1 MVGTRP
7 NGLFI
12 LLCEQLSREQ
22 AAISLWHE
30 FRHIMESSK
39 PNPNQ
44 DEDVIEADAK
54 RLAAAF
60 PEIIE
65 WCGLGDKFPI
75 PVDKI

>member
-1 MVGTRP
+1 MMV
-7 NGLFI
+7 
-12 LLCEQLSREQ
+12 CDKLSRDE
-22 AAISLWHE
+22 AAISVWHE

-44 DEDVIEADAK
+44 DEDIIEADAK

-65 WCGLGDKFPI
+65 WCGLSDKYPK